1 MTYAQQRLLDAAK
14 WTKRVLQARI
24 NGEYLSPNED
34 IESGRELAAAI
45 RDVEA
50 EEVDTRQFAAAAGD
64 PRRA

>member
-14 WTKRVLQARI
+14 WTTRVLQAQIRA
-24 NGEYLSPNED
+24 EYLSPHED
-34 IESGRELAAAI
+34 IAAGTELAAAI

-50 EEVDTRQFAAAAGD
+50 EEVNSQQFAAAAGD